1 MQTKLKI
8 LLCALFVLALA
19 VSEVQAQEA
28 YNLGAAPRDVAQAGN
43 NQMVGDV
50 ILQNIADAD
59 AVGTP
64 RGAIRRHTANDK
76 DKVEISFVSGGAT
89 LPIAKGAT
97 PLCDAAEASINP
109 GDFSS
114 PDDDCAT
121 TTTAVLSEDK
131 KKITLTVTHD
141 TDHADNIALLGIR
154 VDVSSL
160 DVGAE
165 VMVKASTASSGGTD
179 FGTGAGL
186 SATRLAST
194 VKAGATFKV
203 TTGSRLYCTDDGM
216 TAAKIKV
223 TEGFNSA
230 WEADAAVAV
239 SDTNV
244 TPGSGIGGTHI
255 KFKIQNV
262 PSGVTFLW
270 PGQKDAKALPVTT
283 LDLDTDKG
291 TAATEVANRNVATL
305 EFVKSGLSAD
315 TTEAVYKFKPTDF
328 TANNQVGTVDGANT
342 TNIAAKHQERKDE
355 FELEVIVKVDQ
366 AKAGAGGTADIW
378 GWLHPEKGF
387 DDLASKLSYTKM
399 PATDVKSADTA
410 DDDGDFVTVSPCV
423 TYLLYPFLTCGGTAG
438 WSTGLS
444 VANTTHDDMVYGAK
458 KGASAQSGSVTLYGY
473 PSSTKAGDGSSGEM
487 DAAFMSMLSPN
498 LAAGD
503 TLATACPSMDGAG
516 WDGYAIVRA
525 MFRNAHGAAF
535 VLSVADGGI
544 TAAHGYMALVLGDP
558 NDVASPRGKKI
569 IESLGQ

>member
-43 NQMVGDV
+43 NQKVGDV
-50 ILQNIADAD
+50 ILQNIVDAD

-89 LPIAKGAT
+89 LPIAKGVT
-97 PLCDAAEASINP
+97 PLCDSAETSVNP
-109 GDFSS
+109 GDFNAT
-114 PDDDCAT
+114 DDACAT
-121 TTTAVLSEDK
+121 TTTAVLSDDK
-131 KKITLTVTHD
+131 KKITLTVTHEQ
-141 TDHADNIALLGIR
+141 DHSDNIALLGIR

-223 TEGFNSA
+223 TEGFNNA
-230 WEADAAVAV
+230 WEYNADGTTA
-239 SDTNV
+239 SPTGMGSTN
-244 TPGSGIGGTHI
+244 I

-270 PGQKDAKALPVTT
+270 PGQKDAKAIPVTT
-283 LDLDTDKG
+283 KDVDPG
-291 TAATEVANRNVATL
+291 TGTVDADVNNKTVATL

-328 TANNQVGTVDGANT
+328 TVGQTPSGQDDAVT
-342 TNIAAKHQERKDE
+342 AATAQLHADRKDE
-355 FELEVIVKVDQ
+355 FELEVIVKVDE

-410 DDDGDFVTVSPCV
+410 DDDGDFVVVSPCV

-438 WSTGLS
+438 WTTGLS
-444 VANTTHDDMVYGAK
+444 VANTTHDDLVYGAK

-503 TLATACPSMDGAG
+503 TLATGCPSMDGAG

-558 NDVASPRGKKI
+558 TDVASPRGKKI